1 MEKGTVVG
9 SLVTDQS
16 GKAWSEELYL
26 GTYEIIETKQAEG
39 YILPEKSVEIELE
52 YEGQD
57 VPVVTKETEILNKPT
72 SVVIRKSD
80 GETKKALSG
89 VKFELREKISE
100 INEESDAE
108 EEDPSEEN
116 TTYITDENGE
126 IHLSYLRPGVYCL
139 YESEPLTGY
148 IKMKKCGSFR
158 SGKTEQ

>member
-1 MEKGTVVG
+1 M
-9 SLVTDQS
+9 
-16 GKAWSEELYL
+16 
-26 GTYEIIETKQAEG
+26 
-39 YILPEKSVEIELE
+39 
-52 YEGQD
+52 
-57 VPVVTKETEILNKPT
+57 
-72 SVVIRKSD
+72 
-80 GETKKALSG
+80 
-89 VKFELREKISE
+89 KFELREKISE

-108 EEDPSEEN
+108 EEDLSEEK